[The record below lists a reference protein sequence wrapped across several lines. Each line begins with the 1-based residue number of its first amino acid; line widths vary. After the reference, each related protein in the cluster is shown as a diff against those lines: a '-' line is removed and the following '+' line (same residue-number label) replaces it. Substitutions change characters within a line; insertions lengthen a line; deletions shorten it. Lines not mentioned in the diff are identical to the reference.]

1 MRRLNLISLFAVCLA
16 IVGNCFLYCQE
27 KQIRFVP
34 KLLTIDANEGID
46 LADIDGDG
54 KLDVIAGRNWYAAP
68 EFTPR
73 PVRSISDWN
82 GYVESNGDF
91 AFDVNRDGLID
102 VISGSFMPSEV
113 YWFENPGPAGL
124 KLGAIWKQHL
134 LVDTKQSCNETTLFH
149 DLDDDGIPEW
159 ITNSWKVE
167 NPLVAWRFEYP
178 SAEKWDA
185 GSVSNAPSLIRNVLG
200 VNGNCHGMGFGD
212 VNNDGREDIVIATG
226 WYERPEG
233 DIWASPWTF
242 HADWE
247 FLHASIPML
256 VCDLDGDRL
265 NDIIWGKGHQ
275 HGLYWWQSKGVNA
288 QGEFQY
294 QQYAIDETYSQ
305 VHVLHFADLDGDGAN
320 ELIAGKRVR
329 AHNGS
334 DPGAAEMPCMYGY
347 RWNASQKK
355 FDRMVINEGR
365 VGTGLQIRTG
375 DLNGDQRLD
384 IAVAGKDGTWI
395 LFNHPDK
402 DSKEK

>member
-1 MRRLNLISLFAVCLA
+1 MRRLNLIALCAVFFAL
-16 IVGNCFLYCQE
+16 VGNCFLYSQQT
-27 KQIRFVP
+27 QIRFVP
-34 KLLTIDANEGID
+34 KLLTVDANEGID
-46 LADIDGDG
+46 LADVDGDG

-91 AFDVNRDGLID
+91 AFDVNRDGMID

-113 YWFENPGPAGL
+113 HWYENPGPAGL
-124 KLGAIWKQHL
+124 KLGATWKQHL
-134 LVDTKQSCNETTLFH
+134 LVDTKQSCNEATLFH
-149 DLDDDGIPEW
+149 DLDGDGIPEW
-159 ITNSWKVE
+159 ITNSWKSE
-167 NPLVAWRFEYP
+167 NPLLAWRFEYP
-178 SAEKWDA
+178 PTEKLDA
-185 GSVSNAPSLIRNVLG
+185 GSASKVPSLIRSVLG
-200 VNGNCHGMGFGD
+200 VNGNSHGMGFGD

-226 WYERPEG
+226 WYERPQG
-233 DIWASPWTF
+233 DIWAAPWKF

-256 VCDLDGDRL
+256 VCDLDGDGL

-275 HGLYWWQSKGVNA
+275 YGLYWWKSNGVNA

-305 VHVLHFADLDGDGAN
+305 VHVLHLADLDGDGAN

-329 AHNGS
+329 AHNGG

-347 RWNASQKK
+347 RWNDSQKK

-395 LFNHPDK
+395 LFNDPDK
-402 DSKEK
+402 DSK